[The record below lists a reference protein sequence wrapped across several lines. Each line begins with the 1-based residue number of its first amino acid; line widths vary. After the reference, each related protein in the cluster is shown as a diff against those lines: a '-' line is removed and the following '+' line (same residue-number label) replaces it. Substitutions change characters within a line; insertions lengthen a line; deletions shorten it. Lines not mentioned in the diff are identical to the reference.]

1 MGEKLAKML
10 QWGKEQ
16 NTANTRSRM
25 EMSMIKYYY
34 KSLRTQEVKELHDYQ
49 RGSWV
54 YAEAPTDEE
63 VQDLVKRFGLERGH
77 IEDALDADEMPRL
90 ERESAQ
96 SYVFVRFAYKNE
108 EEELVTVPLLFIFG
122 DEILITVSL
131 IRLPGLDDF
140 LNGKID
146 FATTQRAKLVLQIL
160 QQISERYDS
169 FITRTSKQ
177 IKLIRSRLRG
187 HEITTQDFIDFV
199 MIEDELNEF
208 LSSLQPT
215 NATLRR
221 LLLGRYM
228 TLFDE
233 DQDIVED
240 LLLNNEQSIE
250 ACNSNLKSIDNIREA
265 YSSISS
271 HNLNYTMK
279 VLTVATVIIALP
291 NVFYGMYG
299 MNVGLPFQH
308 RTWAFEAVAGFTLV
322 LIISL
327 LVFAR
332 KRRIL

>member
-1 MGEKLAKML
+1 
-10 QWGKEQ
+10 
-16 NTANTRSRM
+16 
-25 EMSMIKYYY
+25 MIKYYY
-34 KSLRTQEVKELHDYQ
+34 KSLRTQNVRELHDYQ

-54 YAEAPTDEE
+54 YVEAPTEEE
-63 VQDLVKRFGLERGH
+63 VQELVKKFKLQAGH
-77 IEDALDADEMPRL
+77 IEDALDVDEMPRL

-108 EEELVTVPLLFIFG
+108 EEELVTVPLLFVFSE
-122 DEILITVSL
+122 DILITISL
-131 IRLPGLDDF
+131 VRLPGLDEF
-140 LNGKID
+140 LSGKIS

-215 NATLRR
+215 NGTLRR
-221 LLLGRYM
+221 LLLGRYL

-299 MNVGLPFQH
+299 MNVDLPFQH
-308 RTWAFEAVAGFTLV
+308 RQWAFEAVAGFTLL
-322 LIISL
+322 LIVAL
-327 LVFAR
+327 LIFAR
-332 KRRIL
+332 RRRIL

>member
-1 MGEKLAKML
+1 MV
-10 QWGKEQ
+10 
-16 NTANTRSRM
+16 
-25 EMSMIKYYY
+25 KYYY
-34 KSLRTQEVKELHDYQ
+34 KSLRTQEVKEFHDYQ

-54 YAEAPTDEE
+54 YVEAPTDEE
-63 VQDLVKRFGLERGH
+63 VQALVKTFKLQPGH
-77 IEDALDADEMPRL
+77 LEDALDIDEMPRL
-90 ERESAQ
+90 EREDNRN
-96 SYVFVRFAYKNE
+96 YVFVRFAYKNE
-108 EEELVTVPLLFIFG
+108 EKELVTVPLLFIFG
-122 DEILITVSL
+122 DDILMTVSL
-131 IRLPGLDDF
+131 VRLPGLDDF
-140 LNGKID
+140 LNGKIN
-146 FATTQRAKLVLQIL
+146 FATTQRAKMVLQIL
-160 QQISERYDS
+160 QQISDRYDT

-187 HEITTQDFIDFV
+187 HEISSQDFIDFV

-299 MNVGLPFQH
+299 MNVNLPFQH
-308 RTWAFEAVAGFTLV
+308 KTWAFEAVAGFTLL
-322 LIISL
+322 LIVAL

-332 KRRIL
+332 RKRIL